1 MEFISLE
8 LENQLHS
15 VVNDI
20 SYQVTTNATILNE
33 EIIEFLKD
41 HKIEVTCSL
50 DGTKETHDSI
60 RVFEENKGSY
70 DIAMKNSL
78 KLLALYPD
86 LRVRMTVRSTEVENL
101 SKNIIYLVEKGFNL
115 IVPVLDFYD
124 KNWNEDAFCTL
135 WRSQMRFRAVALRSI
150 TAARF

>member
-1 MEFISLE
+1 
-8 LENQLHS
+8 
-15 VVNDI
+15 
-20 SYQVTTNATILNE
+20 
-33 EIIEFLKD
+33 
-41 HKIEVTCSL
+41 
-50 DGTKETHDSI
+50 
-60 RVFEENKGSY
+60 
-70 DIAMKNSL
+70 MKNSL